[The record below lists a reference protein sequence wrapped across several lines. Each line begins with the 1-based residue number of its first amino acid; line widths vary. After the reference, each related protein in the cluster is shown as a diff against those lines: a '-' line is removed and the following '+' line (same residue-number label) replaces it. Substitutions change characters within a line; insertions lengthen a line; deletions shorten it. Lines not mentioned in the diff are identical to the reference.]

1 MTTFDRRKFL
11 EGTASIAAGTALG
24 AGTIWAPAVH
34 AQEATKSF
42 TATGASEAQAC
53 EAANKQARDWVKRGK
68 SEGRARTLVEAGQC
82 TCTAAGNAQSCKL
95 DARVTDAQ
103 YEAEE
108 EG

>member
-1 MTTFDRRKFL
+1 MRNTL
-11 EGTASIAAGTALG
+11 IAIAFAL
-24 AGTIWAPAVH
+24 AFVPAVH

-82 TCTAAGNAQSCKL
+82 TCTAAGSTQSCKL

>member
-1 MTTFDRRKFL
+1 MRNTLLAVAF
-11 EGTASIAAGTALG
+11 AL
-24 AGTIWAPAVH
+24 AFAPAAH
-34 AQEATKSF
+34 AQEATKTF
-42 TATGASEAQAC
+42 TATGANEAQAC
-53 EAANKQARDWVKRGK
+53 DAANKQARDWVKRGK

>member
-1 MTTFDRRKFL
+1 MRMSL
-11 EGTASIAAGTALG
+11 LPLAL
-24 AGTIWAPAVH
+24 ALAFVPLVH
-34 AQEATKSF
+34 AQEATKTF

-53 EAANKQARDWVKRGK
+53 DAANKQAKDWVKRGK

-82 TCTAAGNAQSCKL
+82 TCTAASNAQSCKL

-108 EG
+108 ER

>member
-1 MTTFDRRKFL
+1 MRNTLIAIAFSLAF
-11 EGTASIAAGTALG
+11 ASSA
-24 AGTIWAPAVH
+24 H
-34 AQEATKSF
+34 AQEATKTF

-53 EAANKQARDWVKRGK
+53 DAANKQARDWVKRGK

-82 TCTAAGNAQSCKL
+82 TCTAAGSTQSCKL